1 MADKKISQLLV
12 TNPAAALTG
21 PEGFHGI
28 QGSPFA
34 SVGVTADQIKNFV
47 MSAALANDGD
57 TGVGVYS
64 FLAASHTPQAG
75 AAGTSFIVSS
85 ESTSTRILYD
95 NYNSSAG
102 GANVTFRKA
111 RGNAAAP
118 SALALNDQLINIAA
132 FGYGTSAYSA
142 GTRAGIVVIANEAW
156 TDTAHGT
163 YMYFH
168 STTVGGTTNIQ
179 HLILTDGHVRL
190 GTTNNVDL
198 QMGGANTVITSERHF
213 RLRSYTMGTLPSGA
227 AGDMIYV
234 SDGPSRARL
243 AISNGTS
250 WYFPDGPLTENEQ
263 TAAYTLI
270 LADERSRHIKMNVA
284 GAHNLTVPPNSS
296 VAFAIGSV
304 INVTQMGA
312 GQTTFNPGVGV
323 TLRSSNGLK
332 LRAQYSMATHTKIN
346 TDEWLVSGDTT
357 T

>member
-1 MADKKISQLLV
+1 MSQIKISELLA
-12 TNPAAALTG
+12 TRPAAALNG
-21 PEGFHGI
+21 LEGLHLI

-34 SVGVTADQIKNFV
+34 SKGATIDQIKTFV
-47 MSAALANDGD
+47 MSAALSKTGD
-57 TGVGVYS
+57 DGVGIYS
-64 FLAASHTPQAG
+64 FLQAAHTPQPG
-75 AAGTSFIVSS
+75 AAGTSFVVSS
-85 ESTSTRILYD
+85 ESSSTRLLYD
-95 NYNSSAG
+95 NYNSTAG
-102 GANVTFRKA
+102 GANLTFRKA
-111 RGNAAAP
+111 RGTAASP

-168 STTVGGTTNIQ
+168 STTVGSTTNIQ
-179 HLILTDGHVRL
+179 HLIITDGHVRL

-198 QMGGANTVITSERHF
+198 QMGGANTVITADRIF
-213 RLRSYTMGTLPSGA
+213 RLRSYTMGTLPSGS

-250 WYFPDGPLTENEQ
+250 WYFPDGPLTENDQ

-332 LRAQYSMATHTKIN
+332 LRAQYSMATLIKIG